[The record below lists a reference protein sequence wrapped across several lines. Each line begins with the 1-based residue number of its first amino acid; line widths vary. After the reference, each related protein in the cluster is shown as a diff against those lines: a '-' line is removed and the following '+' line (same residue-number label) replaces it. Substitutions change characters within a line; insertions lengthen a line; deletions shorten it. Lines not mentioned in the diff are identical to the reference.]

1 MKLKDFDISFIG
13 LKQGNHEFEYELN
26 DSFFEHFGFNE
37 FCNAEINIQATLT
50 KGSTMMELAVKG
62 NGSVEVNC
70 DLTNEPFKMNLN
82 PALDLVIKFGEEYND
97 EDDELLVLPHGEYQ
111 FNVAQYLYEMTVLS
125 LPQKRIHPGVEDGS
139 LESPLLDKLED
150 LKPKI
155 VEEKEETN
163 ESDPRWDALKDLLK

>member
-37 FCNAEINIQATLT
+37 FCNAEINVQATLT
-50 KGSTMMELAVKG
+50 KGSTMMELVVKG
-62 NGSVEVNC
+62 NGTVEINC

-139 LESPLLDKLED
+139 LKSPLLDKLED

>member
-26 DSFFEHFGFNE
+26 DSFFEYFGFNE
-37 FCNAEINIQATLT
+37 FCNTEINIQATLT
-50 KGSTMMELAVKG
+50 KGSTMMELVVKG
-62 NGSVEVNC
+62 NGTVEINC

-150 LKPKI
+150 LKPKR

>member
-62 NGSVEVNC
+62 NGTVEVNC

-82 PALDLVIKFGEEYND
+82 PRS
-97 EDDELLVLPHGEYQ
+97 
-111 FNVAQYLYEMTVLS
+111 T
-125 LPQKRIHPGVEDGS
+125 
-139 LESPLLDKLED
+139 
-150 LKPKI
+150 
-155 VEEKEETN
+155 
-163 ESDPRWDALKDLLK
+163 